1 MSERTVGQMSFADQ
15 LVADVARGNATLE
28 RIDALVNWAAVKKLL
43 SPLRS
48 NPMGAPGYPS
58 LALFKALLLQTWY
71 GLSDEALEEALGDRL
86 SSAELERTGA
96 RPQRIPIGS
105 RQLMLLPEPHQ
116 TNCGQIERPKE

>member
-86 SSAELERTGA
+86 SFRRFAGLSLSAPVPDHNVFRSVRA
-96 RPQRIPIGS
+96 
-105 RQLMLLPEPHQ
+105 
-116 TNCGQIERPKE
+116 N